1 MPGKAL
7 AVGGF
12 VRWRIAVSVAIGLA
26 VTACYGL
33 QGGLLALLLEHAVGG
48 APDPQVM
55 APHVMP
61 LLLALVAVLLARAL
75 LLWGAEIAAQATART
90 VKETLRGRLLRHL
103 FDLGPGVTL
112 RRRTGEL
119 QAILVGG
126 VEALETYH
134 SRYLP
139 AVWNAVLGCCGI
151 LAAIAA
157 VDWPSAALLCL
168 FVGGFPV
175 LDRLWLRWRMP
186 RTSGLFAA
194 LGALGAYLLD
204 SLQGIVTVKAFGA
217 SARRR
222 AVLADHAAALRR
234 ESMTTLAVTLMRT
247 GLTGLVMLS
256 GMALVLS
263 AGAWRVSS
271 GTLDPFAMLVTLFL
285 AREAFRP
292 LERLER
298 EFHSA
303 WAVGGAVA
311 PIMEFLAM
319 EPPMR
324 EADRPLPAPPTHD
337 IRFED
342 VRFSYAGGGAP
353 SLDAVSFH
361 VGAREH
367 VALVGP
373 SGAGKSTVVVLLLR
387 LFDPDAGTIRIG
399 GTDIRSLPLETL
411 RSLISVVSQ
420 DTVLFE
426 GTVADNLK
434 LAKPDATDEEIR
446 AAAQAA
452 HIDGLIES
460 LPLGYATPI
469 GERGATLSGG
479 QRQRIAIARALLK
492 NAPILILDEATSSV
506 DPASEQAIREALARS
521 SGRRTTL
528 VIAHRLSAVADA
540 DRILVFDGGRLVEDG
555 ARPDLERSGGVYARL
570 AALQGEAA

>member
-7 AVGGF
+7 AVGGS
-12 VRWRIAVSVAIGLA
+12 VRRRIAVSVVIGLA

-33 QGGLLALLLEHAVGG
+33 QGGLLALLLAHAVDGD
-48 APDPQVM
+48 PDPRVM
-55 APHVMP
+55 VQHVMP
-61 LLLALVAVLLARAL
+61 LLLALGVVLLARAL

-139 AVWNAVLGCCGI
+139 ALWNAVLGCCGI

-168 FVGGFPV
+168 FVVGFPV

-186 RTSGLFAA
+186 RTSGIFAA

-311 PIMEFLAM
+311 PIMELLAM
-319 EPPMR
+319 DPPVR

-361 VGAREH
+361 VAAREH

-373 SGAGKSTVVVLLLR
+373 SGAGKSTVVALLLR
-387 LFDPDAGTIRIG
+387 FFDPDAGTIRIG

-452 HIDGLIES
+452 HIDAFIES
-460 LPLGYATPI
+460 LPLGYATRI

-492 NAPILILDEATSSV
+492 NAPILILDEATSSL
-506 DPASEQAIREALARS
+506 DPASEQAIREALARQ

-528 VIAHRLSAVADA
+528 LIAHRLSAVADA

-555 ARPDLERSGGVYARL
+555 ARPDLERNGGVYARL
-570 AALQGEAA
+570 AALQGAAA

>member
-7 AVGGF
+7 AAGGP
-12 VRWRIAVSVAIGLA
+12 VRRRIAVSVAIGLA
-26 VTACYGL
+26 VTACYVL
-33 QGGLLALLLEHAVGG
+33 QGGLLALLLAHAVGG
-48 APDPQVM
+48 GPDPR
-55 APHVMP
+55 AMP
-61 LLLALVAVLLARAL
+61 LPPMPLFLGLGAVLLVRAL

-90 VKETLRGRLLRHL
+90 VKEELRGRLLRHL

-112 RRRTGEL
+112 RRQTGDL

-126 VEALETYH
+126 VEALESYH

-139 AVWNAVLGCCGI
+139 ALCVAVLGCGGI
-151 LAAIAA
+151 LAVIAA

-168 FVGGFPV
+168 FVAGFPV

-186 RTSGLFAA
+186 RTSGIFAA

-247 GLTGLVMLS
+247 GLTGFVMLS
-256 GMALVLS
+256 GVALVLS
-263 AGAWRVSS
+263 AGAWRVAA

-303 WAVGGAVA
+303 WAAGGAVA
-311 PIMEFLAM
+311 PIMDFLALAPPVR
-319 EPPMR
+319 EP
-324 EADRPLPAPPTHD
+324 DRPLPAPPTHD
-337 IRFED
+337 IRFEG
-342 VRFSYAGGGAP
+342 VTFGYADGGAP
-353 SLDAVSFH
+353 SLDAISFH
-361 VGAREH
+361 VAAHEH

-373 SGAGKSTVVVLLLR
+373 SGAGKSTIVALLLR
-387 LFDPDAGTIRIG
+387 FFDPGAGTIRIG
-399 GTDIRSLPLETL
+399 GTDIRALPLETL
-411 RSLISVVSQ
+411 RSLVSVVSQ

-446 AAAQAA
+446 AAARAA
-452 HIDGLIES
+452 HIDGFIDS
-460 LPLGYATPI
+460 LPSGYATRI

-506 DPASEQAIREALARS
+506 DPASERAIREALASR

-555 ARPDLERSGGVYARL
+555 SRSDLEHAGGVYARL